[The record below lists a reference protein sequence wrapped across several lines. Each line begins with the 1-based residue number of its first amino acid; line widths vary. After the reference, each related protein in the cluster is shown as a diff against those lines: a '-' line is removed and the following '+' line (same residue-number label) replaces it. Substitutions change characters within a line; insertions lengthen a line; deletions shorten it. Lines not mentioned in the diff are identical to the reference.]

1 MKTTGDEIDQLGNDI
16 YETRLQ
22 ALLETEENI
31 GKIVSIDV
39 LSGDYE
45 IANDLLV
52 SELRLRELHPDAEMN
67 GKRIGYNAVYALGG
81 AQIRT
86 AAGRF

>member
-1 MKTTGDEIDQLGNDI
+1 MKYTGDEIDQLGNDI
-16 YETRLQ
+16 YESRLQ

-39 LSGDYE
+39 ISGDYE

-52 SELRLRELHPDAEMN
+52 SGLKLKERHPEAEMY

-81 AQIRT
+81 ALVRT
-86 AAGRF
+86 AK